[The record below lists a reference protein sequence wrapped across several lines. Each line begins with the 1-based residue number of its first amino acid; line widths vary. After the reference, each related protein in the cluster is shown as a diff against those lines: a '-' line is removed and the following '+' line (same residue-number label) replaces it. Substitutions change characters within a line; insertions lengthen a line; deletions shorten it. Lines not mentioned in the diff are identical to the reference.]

1 MVGTSNKSVPVAWP
15 LILGDLIFMRCC
27 ELSSVTVLTFDKK
40 PLRFSTEPVLAQRQE
55 KGLGME
61 IIPCPIH
68 TKIPFTLYQYS
79 NPFSSVFH
87 DYSISTNHHYYNSS
101 GIISLVM

>member
-1 MVGTSNKSVPVAWP
+1 MA
-15 LILGDLIFMRCC
+15 IDLGR
-27 ELSSVTVLTFDKK
+27 FDIHEM
-40 PLRFSTEPVLAQRQE
+40 LRAQFSDCFDFRQKAPALSTEPVLAQRQE

-101 GIISLVM
+101 GIISLVMWMKESH